1 MDRSG
6 TRNVIRSIPTG
17 IRKIAY
23 KHVGNITT
31 KKSPAAQ
38 RATGPS
44 ILWLHTVPVSANP
57 LAQGP
62 AALRACSMGRMS
74 SATLRNN

>member
-1 MDRSG
+1 
-6 TRNVIRSIPTG
+6 
-17 IRKIAY
+17 
-23 KHVGNITT
+23 VGNITT

-44 ILWLHTVPVSANP
+44 ILWLHNVPVSANP

-74 SATLRNN
+74 SAILRNN